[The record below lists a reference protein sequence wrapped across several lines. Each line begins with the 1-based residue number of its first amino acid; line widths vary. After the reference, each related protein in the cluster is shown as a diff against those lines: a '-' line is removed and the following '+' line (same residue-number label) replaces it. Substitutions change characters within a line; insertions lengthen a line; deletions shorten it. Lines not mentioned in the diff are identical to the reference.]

1 MAALPFPEAVLRR
14 RAVRRFKPDPL
25 PPGTLEELLD
35 LANRAPSGFNLQ
47 PWHFVVV
54 TEPARRAALQEAALG
69 QAQVGEAPAT
79 VIFVADPDSW
89 RLHLEEV
96 LAMGKAE
103 GAVSPKYERQL
114 RRTVPPAFAL
124 GPLGLLGLARGLFLP
139 LRRLF
144 TPTPTLPVSRS
155 GLKAYAVKQT
165 MLAAQT
171 FMLAAAASDLDT
183 CPMEGFD
190 EVRIKRLLGIPR
202 RMTIPVIVPVGYAA
216 DDLPPKPPRFPLE
229 RKLHRERF

>member
-1 MAALPFPEAVLRR
+1 MTALPLPEAVLRR
-14 RAVRRFKPDPL
+14 RAVRHFKPDPL
-25 PPGTLEELLD
+25 PPGILEELLD

-54 TEPARRAALQEAALG
+54 TEPARRAALQEAAMG
-69 QAQVGEAPAT
+69 QAQIGEAPAT
-79 VIFVADPDSW
+79 VIFVADPEAW
-89 RLHLEEV
+89 RVHLGEV

-103 GAVSPKYERQL
+103 GAVSPRYERQL

-124 GPLGLLGLARGLFLP
+124 GPLGLLGLARALFLP

-144 TPTPTLPVSRS
+144 TPTPTLPVTRS

-165 MLAAQT
+165 MLAVQT
-171 FMLAAAASDLDT
+171 FMLAAAAASLDT

-190 EVRIKRLLGIPR
+190 EVRLKRLLGIPR
-202 RMTIPVIVPVGYAA
+202 RMTVPVIVAVGYAV
-216 DDLPPKPPRFPLE
+216 DELPPKPPRFPLE

>member
-1 MAALPFPEAVLRR
+1 MAVLPVPEAVKRR
-14 RAVRRFKPDPL
+14 RAVRHFKPDPL
-25 PPGTLEELLD
+25 PPGLLEALLD

-54 TEPARRAALQEAALG
+54 TEAGRRGALQEAALG
-69 QAQVGEAPAT
+69 QAQVAEAPAT

-96 LAMGKAE
+96 LAMGKAH
-103 GAVSPKYERQL
+103 GAVSPKYEREV
-114 RRTVPPAFAL
+114 RRTVPPAFAM
-124 GPLGLLGLARGLFLP
+124 GPLGLLGLARALFLP

-144 TPTPTLPVSRS
+144 TPTPVLPVSRS
-155 GLKAYAVKQT
+155 GLQAYAVKQT

-171 FMLAAAASDLDT
+171 FMLAAAAHGLDT

-190 EVRIKRLLGIPR
+190 EVRVKRLLGIPR
-202 RMTIPVIVPVGYAA
+202 RMAIPVIVPVGYAQE
-216 DDLPPKPPRFPLE
+216 DLPPKPPRFPLE

>member
-1 MAALPFPEAVLRR
+1 MTALPLPQAVLRR
-14 RAVRRFKPDPL
+14 RAVRHFKPDPL
-25 PPGTLEELLD
+25 PAGILEELLD

-69 QAQVGEAPAT
+69 QSQVGEAPAT
-79 VIFVADPDSW
+79 VIFVADPEAW
-89 RLHLEEV
+89 RTHLDEV

-103 GAVSPKYERQL
+103 GAVSARYERQL

-124 GPLGLLGLARGLFLP
+124 GPLGLLGLARALFLP

-144 TPTPTLPVSRS
+144 TPTPTLPVSRG
-155 GLKAYAVKQT
+155 GLRAYAVKQT
-165 MLAAQT
+165 MLAVQT
-171 FMLAAAASDLDT
+171 FMLAAAGAGLDT

-202 RMTIPVIVPVGYAA
+202 RMTIPVIVAVGYAQE
-216 DDLPPKPPRFPLE
+216 DLPPKPPRFPLE

>member
-1 MAALPFPEAVLRR
+1 MATLPVPEAVKRR
-14 RAVRRFKPDPL
+14 RAVRHFKPDPL
-25 PPGTLEELLD
+25 PPGLLEELLD

-47 PWHFVVV
+47 PWHFIVV
-54 TEPARRAALQEAALG
+54 TDPSRRAALREAALD

-79 VIFVADPDSW
+79 VIFAADPDSW
-89 RLHLEEV
+89 HLHLEEV

-103 GAVSPKYERQL
+103 GAVSPNYERQL

-124 GPLGLLGLARGLFLP
+124 GPLGLLGFLRGLFLP
-139 LRRLF
+139 VRRLF

-155 GLKAYAVKQT
+155 GLRAYAVKQT

-171 FMLAAAASDLDT
+171 FMLAAAAHDLDT

-190 EVRIKRLLGIPR
+190 EVRVKRLLGIPR
-202 RMTIPVIVPVGYAA
+202 RMAVPVMVTVGYAA

>member
-1 MAALPFPEAVLRR
+1 MATLPIPEAVKRR
-14 RAVRRFKPDPL
+14 RAVRHFKPDSL
-25 PPGTLEELLD
+25 PPGLLEELLD

-54 TEPARRAALQEAALG
+54 TDSARRAALQEAALG
-69 QAQVGEAPAT
+69 QAQVREAPAT
-79 VIFVADPDSW
+79 VIFAADPDSW

-96 LAMGKAE
+96 LTMGKAE
-103 GAVSPKYERQL
+103 GAVSPAYERQL

-124 GPLGLLGLARGLFLP
+124 GPLGLLGLARALFLP

-144 TPTPTLPVSRS
+144 TPTPTLPVTRS
-155 GLKAYAVKQT
+155 GLRGYAVKQT

-171 FMLAAAASDLDT
+171 FMLAAAAHDLDT

-202 RMTIPVIVPVGYAA
+202 RMAIPVIVAVGYAA

>member
-1 MAALPFPEAVLRR
+1 MATLPVPEAVKRR
-14 RAVRRFKPDPL
+14 RAVRHFKPDPL
-25 PPGTLEELLD
+25 PPGLLEELLD

-54 TEPARRAALQEAALG
+54 TDPSRRAALREAALG

-96 LAMGKAE
+96 LTMGKAE
-103 GAVSPKYERQL
+103 GAVSPQYERQV

-124 GPLGLLGLARGLFLP
+124 GPLGLLGLARALFLP

-144 TPTPTLPVSRS
+144 TPTPTLPVTRS
-155 GLKAYAVKQT
+155 GLRGYAVKQT

-171 FMLAAAASDLDT
+171 FMLAAAAHDLDT

-190 EVRIKRLLGIPR
+190 EVRVKRLLAIPR
-202 RMTIPVIVPVGYAA
+202 RMAVPVMVTVGYAA
-216 DDLPPKPPRFPLE
+216 DGLPPKPPRFPLE